1 MFFVFETAMSS
12 SPEQMQPEIKAVL
25 APDKNTHDRIGLV
38 IS

>member
-25 APDKNTHDRIGLV
+25 APDKIHMIELG
-38 IS
+38 S